1 MKQTNKSAEMSD
13 GDIIELYFRRDER
26 AISETDAKY
35 GKYLFSLAYNIV
47 HDRLDCEECLN
58 DTYLDAWNAMPP
70 ERPAAL
76 KAFLAIIMRR
86 RAIDRYKAE
95 KRKKRIPSELTV
107 SLSELEFALSDDT
120 PQSELEAE
128 ELCRIISDFVRS
140 LSERRAYIFMSR
152 YYAARPIREIAN
164 KLCVSES
171 TVNKELALIRQSLRK
186 MLESEGYFI

>member
-1 MKQTNKSAEMSD
+1 MKLLKSVMND
-13 GDIIELYFRRDER
+13 GDIIELYFLRDER

-35 GKYLFSLAYNIV
+35 GKYLFSVAYNVV

-70 ERPAAL
+70 ERPAVL

-107 SLSELEFALSDDT
+107 SLSELDADK
-120 PQSELEAE
+120 
-128 ELCRIISDFVRS
+128 I
-140 LSERRAYIFMSR
+140 M
-152 YYAARPIREIAN
+152 
-164 KLCVSES
+164 
-171 TVNKELALIRQSLRK
+171 
-186 MLESEGYFI
+186 G

>member
-1 MKQTNKSAEMSD
+1 MRLLKSLMSD
-13 GDIIELYFRRDER
+13 GEIIELYFRRDER

-35 GKYLFSLAYNIV
+35 GKYLFSVAYNVV

-70 ERPAAL
+70 ERPAVL

-120 PQSELEAE
+120 PQSELDAI
-128 ELCRIISDFVRS
+128 ELSDAISAFVRS
-140 LSERRAYIFMSR
+140 LPERRAYIFMSR

-171 TVNKELALIRQSLRK
+171 TVNKELALIRQNLRK

>member
-1 MKQTNKSAEMSD
+1 MRLLKSLMSD
-13 GDIIELYFRRDER
+13 GEIIELYFRRDER

-35 GKYLFSLAYNIV
+35 GKYLFSVAYNVV

-70 ERPAAL
+70 ERPAVL

-128 ELCRIISDFVRS
+128 ELCRIISDFLRS
-140 LSERRAYIFMSR
+140 LPERRAYIFMSR

>member
-1 MKQTNKSAEMSD
+1 MRLLKSLMSD
-13 GDIIELYFRRDER
+13 GEIIELYFRRDER

-35 GKYLFSLAYNIV
+35 GKYLFSVAYNVV

-70 ERPAAL
+70 ERPAVL

-95 KRKKRIPSELTV
+95 KRKRRIPSELTV

-140 LSERRAYIFMSR
+140 LPERRAYIFMSR

-171 TVNKELALIRQSLRK
+171 TINKELAAIRQDLRK
-186 MLESEGYFI
+186 MLEGEGYFI

>member
-1 MKQTNKSAEMSD
+1 MRLLKSLMSD
-13 GDIIELYFRRDER
+13 GEIIELYFRRDER

-35 GKYLFSLAYNIV
+35 GKYLFSVAYNVV

-70 ERPAAL
+70 ERPAVL

-86 RAIDRYKAE
+86 RAIDRYKSE
-95 KRKKRIPSELTV
+95 KRKRRIPSELTV

-128 ELCRIISDFVRS
+128 ELCRIISDFLRS
-140 LSERRAYIFMSR
+140 LPERRAYIFMSR

>member
-1 MKQTNKSAEMSD
+1 MKLLKSAMND
-13 GDIIELYFRRDER
+13 FDIVELFFQRDER
-26 AISETDAKY
+26 AITETDAKY
-35 GKYLFSLAYNIV
+35 GKYLFSVAYNIV

-58 DTYLDAWNAMPP
+58 DTYLDAWNTIPP
-70 ERPAAL
+70 ERPAVL

-86 RAIDRYKAE
+86 RVIDRYKAE

-140 LSERRAYIFMSR
+140 LPERRAYIFMSR

>member
-1 MKQTNKSAEMSD
+1 MKLLKSAMND
-13 GDIIELYFRRDER
+13 FDIVELFFQRDER
-26 AISETDAKY
+26 AITETDAKY
-35 GKYLFSLAYNIV
+35 GKYLFSVAYNIV
-47 HDRLDCEECLN
+47 HDRIDCEECLN
-58 DTYLDAWNAMPP
+58 DTYLDAWNTIPP
-70 ERPAAL
+70 ERPAVL

-107 SLSELEFALSDDT
+107 SLSELEFTLSDDT
-120 PQSELEAE
+120 PQSKLEAK
-128 ELCRIISDFVRS
+128 ELCRIISDFLRS
-140 LSERRAYIFMSR
+140 LPERRAYIFMSR

>member
-1 MKQTNKSAEMSD
+1 MRLLKSLMSD
-13 GDIIELYFRRDER
+13 GEIIELYFRRDER

-35 GKYLFSLAYNIV
+35 GKYLFSVAYNVV

-70 ERPAAL
+70 ERPAVL

-140 LSERRAYIFMSR
+140 LPERRAYIFMSR

-171 TVNKELALIRQSLRK
+171 TINKELAAIRQDLRK

>member
-1 MKQTNKSAEMSD
+1 MKLSKNTLSD
-13 GDIIELYFRRDER
+13 GEIIELYFQRNER

-35 GKYLFSLAYNIV
+35 GKYLLSIAYNIV
-47 HDRLDCEECLN
+47 HDRSDCEECLN

-70 ERPAAL
+70 ERPAVL

-86 RAIDRYKAE
+86 RAIDRYKSE
-95 KRKKRIPSELTV
+95 NRKRRIPSELTV
-107 SLSELEFALSDDT
+107 SLSELEFTLSDDT

-140 LSERRAYIFMSR
+140 LPERRAYIFMSR

>member
-1 MKQTNKSAEMSD
+1 MRLLKSLMSD
-13 GDIIELYFRRDER
+13 GEIIELYFRRDER

-35 GKYLFSLAYNIV
+35 GKYLFSVAYNVV
-47 HDRLDCEECLN
+47 HDRLDCEECPN

-128 ELCRIISDFVRS
+128 ELCRIISDFLRS
-140 LSERRAYIFMSR
+140 LPERRAYIFMSR

>member
-1 MKQTNKSAEMSD
+1 MRLLKSLMSD
-13 GDIIELYFRRDER
+13 GEIIELYFRRDER

-35 GKYLFSLAYNIV
+35 GKYLFSVAYNIV

-70 ERPAAL
+70 ERPAVL

-120 PQSELEAE
+120 PQSELDAI
-128 ELCRIISDFVRS
+128 ELSDAISAFVRS
-140 LSERRAYIFMSR
+140 LPERRAYIFMSR
-152 YYAARPIREIAN
+152 YYAARPIRKIAN

>member
-1 MKQTNKSAEMSD
+1 MLLKSLMSD
-13 GDIIELYFRRDER
+13 GEIIELYFRRDER

-35 GKYLFSLAYNIV
+35 GKYLFSVAYNVV

-58 DTYLDAWNAMPP
+58 DTYLDAWNTIPP
-70 ERPAAL
+70 ERPAVL

-107 SLSELEFALSDDT
+107 SLSELEFTLSDDT
-120 PQSELEAE
+120 PQSELDAI
-128 ELCRIISDFVRS
+128 ELSDAISVFVR
-140 LSERRAYIFMSR
+140 LLPERRAYIFMSR
-152 YYAARPIREIAN
+152 YYVARPIREIAN

-171 TVNKELALIRQSLRK
+171 TINKELAAIRQDLRK
-186 MLESEGYFI
+186 MLEGEGYFI

>member
-1 MKQTNKSAEMSD
+1 MRLLKSLMSD
-13 GDIIELYFRRDER
+13 GEIIELYFRRDER

-35 GKYLFSLAYNIV
+35 GKYLFSVAYNIV

-58 DTYLDAWNAMPP
+58 DTYLDAWNTIPP
-70 ERPAAL
+70 ERPAVL

-120 PQSELEAE
+120 PQIELEAE
-128 ELCRIISDFVRS
+128 ELSRIISDFVRS
-140 LSERRAYIFMSR
+140 LPERRAYIFMSR

>member
-1 MKQTNKSAEMSD
+1 MRLLKSLMSD
-13 GDIIELYFRRDER
+13 GEIIELYFRRDER

-35 GKYLFSLAYNIV
+35 GKYLFSVAYNVV

-70 ERPAAL
+70 ERPAVL

-86 RAIDRYKAE
+86 RAIDRYKSE
-95 KRKKRIPSELTV
+95 KRKRRIPSELTV
-107 SLSELEFALSDDT
+107 SLSELEFTLSDDT
-120 PQSELEAE
+120 PQSELDAI
-128 ELCRIISDFVRS
+128 ELSDAISAFVRS
-140 LSERRAYIFMSR
+140 LPERRAYIFMSR

-164 KLCVSES
+164 KLCVSE
-171 TVNKELALIRQSLRK
+171 TTINKELAAIRQDLRK